1 MPNHHSAEKRTRQIQ
16 KRRLRNRLVMG
27 RMRSALKK
35 ARAAIEQKSPEAEK
49 LLKEA
54 VVVIDKAVSKGV
66 LRRNSGSRY
75 ISRLFQSVNRSTQ
88 QPQQSAGA

>member
-1 MPNHHSAEKRTRQIQ
+1 MPNHKSAEKRTRQIQ

-35 ARAAIEQKSPEAEK
+35 ARTAIEQKAPEADK

-54 VVVIDKAVSKGV
+54 VVIIDKAVNKGV

-75 ISRLFQSVNRSTQ
+75 ISRLFKSSQRSQT
-88 QPQQSAGA
+88 SASA

>member
-1 MPNHHSAEKRTRQIQ
+1 VPNHKSAEKRTRQIQ

-35 ARAAIEQKSPEAEK
+35 ARAAIEQKAPEADK

-75 ISRLFQSVNRSTQ
+75 ISRLFKSTKQSQPST
-88 QPQQSAGA
+88 GA

>member
-1 MPNHHSAEKRTRQIQ
+1 VPNHKSAEKRTRQIH

-35 ARAAIEQKSPEAEK
+35 ARTAIEQKAPEADK

-54 VVVIDKAVSKGV
+54 VVIIDKAVSKGV

-75 ISRLFQSVNRSTQ
+75 ISRLFKSTKSQ
-88 QPQQSAGA
+88 TSASA